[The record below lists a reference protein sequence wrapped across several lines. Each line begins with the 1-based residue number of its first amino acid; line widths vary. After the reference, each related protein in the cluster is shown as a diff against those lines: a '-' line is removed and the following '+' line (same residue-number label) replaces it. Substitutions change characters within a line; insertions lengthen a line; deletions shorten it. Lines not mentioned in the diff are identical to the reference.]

1 MKKSMTPFE
10 REVMLLGLLQ
20 QFIEEKLTHGQLLM
34 QLRKKVL
41 GFSQERYASLAGIS
55 RRTLS
60 DIELDKESITL
71 TTLNRV
77 FKPLG
82 LKLGLLPRQKHMMQE
97 LLSNLTQ
104 QGAPDD
110 HS

>member
-1 MKKSMTPFE
+1 MKKTMTPFE
-10 REVMLLGLLQ
+10 REAMLLDLLQ

-41 GFSQERYASLAGIS
+41 GFSQDRYASLAGIS

-60 DIELDKESITL
+60 DVEQDKESITL
-71 TTLNRV
+71 TTLNRA

-82 LKLGLLPRQKHMMQE
+82 LKLGLLPRQTHMMQV
-97 LLSNLTQ
+97 LLTNLIQ
-104 QGAPDD
+104 HGESHD

>member
-1 MKKSMTPFE
+1 MSPFE
-10 REVMLLGLLQ
+10 REAVFLDLL
-20 QFIEEKLTHGQLLM
+20 EEAIKNNSTHGKL
-34 QLRKKVL
+34 LRKIRKELL

-60 DIELDKESITL
+60 DVEQDKESITL

-82 LKLGLLPRQKHMMQE
+82 LRLGLLPRQTHMMQE
-97 LLSNLTQ
+97 LLTNLTQ
-104 QGAPDD
+104 HGEPND
-110 HS
+110 HP

>member
-1 MKKSMTPFE
+1 MNPFE
-10 REVMLLGLLQ
+10 RESALIKLLQ
-20 QFIEEKLTHGQLLM
+20 DAIQDDFTHGKL
-34 QLRKKVL
+34 LRKIRKEVL

-60 DIELDKESITL
+60 DVELDKESITL

-104 QGAPDD
+104 QGTPDD

>member
-1 MKKSMTPFE
+1 MNPFE
-10 REVMLLGLLQ
+10 RESTLIKLLQ
-20 QFIEEKLTHGQLLM
+20 DAIQNDFTHGKL
-34 QLRKKVL
+34 LRKIRKEVL

-60 DIELDKESITL
+60 DVEQDKESITL

>member
-1 MKKSMTPFE
+1 MNPFE
-10 REVMLLGLLQ
+10 RESALIKLLQ
-20 QFIEEKLTHGQLLM
+20 DAIQDDFTHGKL
-34 QLRKKVL
+34 LRKIRKEVL

-60 DIELDKESITL
+60 DVELDKESITL

-97 LLSNLTQ
+97 LLSNLTP
-104 QGAPDD
+104 QGARDD

>member
-1 MKKSMTPFE
+1 MNPFE
-10 REVMLLGLLQ
+10 RESALIKLLQ
-20 QFIEEKLTHGQLLM
+20 NAIQNDLTHGKL
-34 QLRKKVL
+34 LRKIRKEVL

-60 DIELDKESITL
+60 DVELDKESITL

-104 QGAPDD
+104 QGTPDD

>member
-1 MKKSMTPFE
+1 MSPFE
-10 REVMLLGLLQ
+10 REAAFLDLL
-20 QFIEEKLTHGQLLM
+20 EEAIKNNLTHGKL
-34 QLRKKVL
+34 LRKIRKEVL

-60 DIELDKESITL
+60 DVELDKESITL

-104 QGAPDD
+104 QGTPDD

>member
-1 MKKSMTPFE
+1 MSPFE
-10 REVMLLGLLQ
+10 REAAFLDLL
-20 QFIEEKLTHGQLLM
+20 EEAIKNNLTHGKL
-34 QLRKKVL
+34 LRKIRKELL

-60 DIELDKESITL
+60 DVEQDKESITL

-82 LKLGLLPRQKHMMQE
+82 LRLGLLPRQTHMMQE
-97 LLSNLTQ
+97 LLTNLTQ
-104 QGAPDD
+104 HGEPND
-110 HS
+110 HP

>member
-1 MKKSMTPFE
+1 MNPFE
-10 REVMLLGLLQ
+10 RESALIKLLQ
-20 QFIEEKLTHGQLLM
+20 DAIQDDFTHGKL
-34 QLRKKVL
+34 LRKIRKEVL

-60 DIELDKESITL
+60 DVELDKESITL

>member
-1 MKKSMTPFE
+1 MSPFE
-10 REVMLLGLLQ
+10 REAVFLDLL
-20 QFIEEKLTHGQLLM
+20 EEAIKNNLTHGKL
-34 QLRKKVL
+34 LRKIRKELL

-60 DIELDKESITL
+60 DVEQDKESITL

-82 LKLGLLPRQKHMMQE
+82 LRLGLLPRQTHMMQE
-97 LLSNLTQ
+97 LLTNLTQ
-104 QGAPDD
+104 HGEPND

>member
-1 MKKSMTPFE
+1 MNPFE
-10 REVMLLGLLQ
+10 RESALIKLLQ
-20 QFIEEKLTHGQLLM
+20 DAIQNDFTHGKL
-34 QLRKKVL
+34 LRKIRKEVL

-60 DIELDKESITL
+60 DVELDKESITL

-104 QGAPDD
+104 QGTPDD